1 MSQLTEPVEKVQG
14 PAVGKGQSQGRVGP
28 LGVLLTWPF
37 PGVGGKALWQVC
49 GQEAGSRALPPR
61 SLPGTV
67 SLQGPEQCP
76 APGWGAWVGWATGQ

>member
-1 MSQLTEPVEKVQG
+1 MSQLTEPVEKVKG
-14 PAVGKGQSQGRVGP
+14 PAVGKGRTWCPQGRVGP

-61 SLPGTV
+61 SLPWDSV
-67 SLQGPEQCP
+67 SPGP
-76 APGWGAWVGWATGQ
+76 